1 MLLIGA
7 VTAASVGGCNDP
19 AGDGG
24 AQYAPEVGV
33 ARVTSR
39 SIQTWDEFNGRVGAV
54 ETVDVR
60 ARVSGYIDRVA
71 YREGGNVKRGDLLFA
86 IDPRPYRAA
95 LDSALA
101 QQEKARAA
109 AQLARAQAERARKLF
124 AAKAT
129 SQEDLDNR
137 VAELA
142 GANADVRAADAS
154 VASARLNLGF
164 TEVRAS
170 ISGRVGR
177 ALLTAGNLVQA
188 DQSLLTTI
196 VSQDPVYVYFD
207 CDERRFLRYAAL
219 RRANG
224 ALNDGTNGGANGG
237 TNGATDTA
245 RVALAGEH
253 GFPHTGKVDFLDNQ
267 INPETGTIRARVVLQ
282 NANGEFTPGLY
293 ARVQFD
299 GEGSADAMLVD
310 EKAVLTD
317 QNQKYVYVLGPENKA
332 LRKDIVT
339 GRLIDRLRVV
349 ESGLAA
355 DDKVVVTGMQKIFFP
370 GMPVAPVDVAA
381 SAPAGAADTAMK

>member
-1 MLLIGA
+1 MLVIGA
-7 VTAASVGGCNDP
+7 VTAASVSGCNDP
-19 AGDGG
+19 AGDSG
-24 AQYAPEVGV
+24 APYAPEVGV
-33 ARVTSR
+33 ARVISR
-39 SIQTWDEFNGRVGAV
+39 SVQTWDEFNGRVGAV

-109 AQLARAQAERARKLF
+109 AQLAKAQAERARKLF
-124 AAKAT
+124 AAKAA

-137 VAELA
+137 IAELA

-154 VASARLNLGF
+154 VATARLNLGF

-170 ISGRVGR
+170 ISGRIGR
-177 ALLTAGNLVQA
+177 AMLTAGNLVQA

-224 ALNDGTNGGANGG
+224 GTID
-237 TNGATDTA
+237 ATDTA

-282 NANGEFTPGLY
+282 NASSEFTPGLY

-299 GEGSADAMLVD
+299 GEGSTDAMLVD

-317 QNQKYVYVLGPENKA
+317 QDQKYVYVLGPENKA
-332 LRKDIVT
+332 LRKDIVA
-339 GRLIDRLRVV
+339 GRLVDKLRIV

-355 DDKVVVTGMQKIFFP
+355 NDKVVVTGMQKIFFP

-381 SAPAGAADTAMK
+381 SAPAGAADIAMK